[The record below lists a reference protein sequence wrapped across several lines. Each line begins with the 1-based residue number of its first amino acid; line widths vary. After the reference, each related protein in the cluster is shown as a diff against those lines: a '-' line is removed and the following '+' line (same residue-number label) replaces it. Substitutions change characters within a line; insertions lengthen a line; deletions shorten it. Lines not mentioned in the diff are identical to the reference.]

1 MTDLLRALPSGKK
14 QKLISTILKQQ
25 KRKYQPTKQIPK
37 KHKTHNTFLAMIS
50 KMKMPFTYVC
60 HFKIVRPNPTKFLG

>member
-25 KRKYQPTKQIPK
+25 KRKYQPTKQIQK
-37 KHKTHNTFLAMIS
+37 NTKHTTIFWL
-50 KMKMPFTYVC
+50 
-60 HFKIVRPNPTKFLG
+60 